1 MNKSEIID
9 KLEEVIAHL
18 REDGDKHKDIQI
30 LRAVIAQI
38 QSAELT

>member
-18 REDGDKHKDIQI
+18 REDGDPYGDIPK
-30 LRAVIAQI
+30 LRVIIAEI
-38 QSAELT
+38 QSM

>member
-1 MNKSEIID
+1 MDINEIVN

-18 REDGDKHKDIQI
+18 REDGDKHKDIPN

-38 QSAELT
+38 QSQPK

>member
-18 REDGDKHKDIQI
+18 REDGDKHKDIQT

-38 QSAELT
+38 QSEQVR